1 MYFAYHL
8 KIIIS
13 TLSILFYLCFLVGS
27 GPDISTYES
36 EKYTGHR
43 LLGDVNGLGLF
54 DSSEKMGSGLS
65 GATKPLVSS

>member
-1 MYFAYHL
+1 MR
-8 KIIIS
+8 
-13 TLSILFYLCFLVGS
+13 T
-27 GPDISTYES
+27 EN